1 MKGGGAGPL
10 LCCEMAGRI
19 PPRMWRKAGFTAVF
33 AGWLLASCGQ
43 RPDRQPALGEAYA
56 GPFSLPVREALVARA
71 QVVDTLKHGER
82 VELLGRRRSFYRIR
96 TAKGAEGWVD
106 GRHLLSAG
114 DMEAL
119 RRLAERAAAS
129 PPQGAATVMDPLNV
143 HTAPHRQAP
152 SFRQILPEER
162 ADVIAYE
169 RVPRMPYRPAPLLA
183 AKTGRENGTAASRK
197 RKKNQAEPLAQ
208 PPPPA
213 LPDNWRELSRT
224 QRVEEPP
231 PAAAPPPSDEWALVR
246 CKDGSAGW
254 VLARMLYMAIPDE
267 VAQYAERARISA
279 YFAIGAVKTKDG
291 EKPVW
296 LWAAQSQ
303 RQAGHDFD
311 SLRIF
316 VWSVKRNRWETS
328 FIERGLKGHLPIE
341 LLRSAGAVTG
351 FAAVVEEK
359 DGRVVK
365 RRYSLQGGNFRARL
379 AGREEAK
386 APAAWL
392 QPETGG
398 QRPEEEEAEAP
409 QTWTARLGG
418 WIESLRARFSR

>member
-1 MKGGGAGPL
+1 
-10 LCCEMAGRI
+10 MAGWK
-19 PPRMWRKAGFTAVF
+19 PPRMWRKAGFTAVV
-33 AGWLLASCGQ
+33 AAWLLASCGQ

-162 ADVIAYE
+162 ADVIAYA
-169 RVPRMPYRPAPLLA
+169 RVPRTPYRPAPLLA
-183 AKTGRENGTAASRK
+183 AKNGKGNGAAASR
-197 RKKNQAEPLAQ
+197 RKKKKQAEPLAQ
-208 PPPPA
+208 PPAPA
-213 LPDNWRELSRT
+213 LPENWLELSRT
-224 QRVEEPP
+224 QRAEEPAPP
-231 PAAAPPPSDEWALVR
+231 PAAAPPPTDEWALVR

-267 VAQYAERARISA
+267 VAQYAERARIAA

-303 RQAGHDFD
+303 RQAEHDFD

-316 VWSVKRNRWETS
+316 VWSVKRNRWETA
-328 FIERGLKGHLPIE
+328 FIERGLKGYLPIE
-341 LLRSAGAVTG
+341 LQRNASAVTG
-351 FAAVVEEK
+351 FATVVEEK

-365 RRYSLQGGNFRARL
+365 RRYSLQAGNYRARL

-386 APAAWL
+386 APRPWL
-392 QPETGG
+392 QPDEGG
-398 QRPEEEEAEAP
+398 QEQEEEAPESP